1 MIMASE
7 SVIAFITEQLIAYSY
22 YYPLFM
28 AYIWMIGGLYYYL
41 HWERRSRVD
50 SPPKLDSYPL
60 VSVLVPCYNEERHVK
75 ETIEY
80 LVRNNYPNFEIIAVN
95 DGSTDRT
102 GEILR
107 ELQKSYEELRVV
119 ELEQN
124 SGKATGLNVATLVS
138 RGEFLVCIDG
148 DAILDPDAITW
159 MVSHFLSGP
168 RVGAVTG
175 NPRIRNRTSLLGK
188 IQVGEFSAIVGM
200 IKRAQRIYGR
210 IFTVSGVIAAFRKS
224 AVTRVGY
231 WHTDMV
237 TEDIDISWRLELDHW
252 DIRFEPNAVCWMLA
266 PETLKGLWRQRLR
279 WAQGGAEVLK
289 KYFKSVLDY
298 KSRRMWG
305 IYLEYLLSL
314 IWAYAAIITIVLW
327 IVGSIFDLP
336 DYLRVPSLI
345 PSVYGTFLGITFLLQ
360 FAISLVIDSRY
371 EKGVA
376 RHYYWII
383 WYPFVFWII
392 NVFTTAVGFVKAVTK
407 KPGKKAVWE
416 SPDRGIG
423 E

>member
-1 MIMASE
+1 MASE